1 MLSVKRLQ
9 NLNICTLALLGLMLG
24 AQGAQARD
32 CADMSELE
40 AQIDARLSPSDALD
54 QPGFVV
60 SITRA
65 DGCQAV
71 VASGASDLE
80 QARANSA
87 DTVFHL
93 ASLSKQITAAAIAL
107 AIEDGLVSL
116 DDPLA
121 LHLPEA
127 ERIGSDLTL
136 AHLMYMTSG
145 LPEYTSLDRANGEPW
160 ATFHYFDVGE
170 AIARVLETGEL
181 QFEPGAQWSYSNIN
195 FMLLAEVVERV
206 YGMQFSELVRT
217 RLFAPLGMQASLV
230 HDDVTTLIP
239 NRATGYTARTEEVVT
254 TLNEQGAI
262 HVAPGPGWVVL
273 RRNAPHYG
281 GSGVFSS
288 ARDWRLWQI
297 EMMTHQRL
305 GEEFWSLMTST
316 RAFDH
321 SKVNDGFG
329 LVVDDWEGRPVLWY
343 SGGDIDTSTYGA
355 VFPEAGYGVACFAN
369 DPFGGCEAKARIVI
383 EALIEADRL

>member
-1 MLSVKRLQ
+1 MLGVKELRKLK
-9 NLNICTLALLGLMLG
+9 ICTLALFGAMLG
-24 AQGAQARD
+24 AVGAQAQD
-32 CADMSELE
+32 CADMSALE
-40 AQIDARLSPSDALD
+40 AQISTLLSPSEALD
-54 QPGFVV
+54 QPGYVV
-60 SITRA
+60 SVTRA
-65 DGCQAV
+65 DGCQAIV
-71 VASGASDLE
+71 SSGASDLE
-80 QARANSA
+80 QARANSG

-93 ASLSKQITAAAIAL
+93 ASLSKQITAAAVAV

-116 DDPLA
+116 DDRLVSY
-121 LHLPEA
+121 LPEA
-127 ERIGSDLTL
+127 ERIGSELTL
-136 AHLMYMTSG
+136 AHLIYMTSG
-145 LPEYTSLDRANGEPW
+145 LPEYTSLGRANGEPW
-160 ATFHYFDVGE
+160 ATFHYFDVDE
-170 AIARVLETGEL
+170 AITLVLETGEL

-206 YGMQFSELVRT
+206 YEMEFSELVRT

-239 NRATGYTARTEEVVT
+239 HRATGYTARSEEVVT
-254 TLNEQGAI
+254 TLNEQGGI
-262 HVAPGPGWVVL
+262 QVAPGPGWVVL

-288 ARDWRLWQI
+288 ARDWGLWQV

-305 GEEFWSLMTST
+305 GEDFWSLMTST

-369 DPFGGCEAKARIVI
+369 DPFGGCEAKARAVI
-383 EALIEADRL
+383 EALIEAERL